1 MLDLLLKPLH
11 RLKRRTSTN
20 LIQTP
25 VSLPVQESRPFLVHG
40 QWKSGDLSVPV
51 VDPFTGKLVAQ
62 VTQATES
69 NVEEAIA
76 STCLAAMAMERLP
89 AHARYNI
96 LQQVAAL
103 IYRRRDQFA
112 QVITAE
118 AGKPITD
125 AKREVGRAIQTFTV
139 AAEEARRI
147 PGEVIP
153 LDWTPGSDTH
163 LGVLRRFPI
172 GPILGITPFNFPLN
186 LVAHKVAP
194 ALASGNP
201 ILIKPAPQTPLT
213 ALLLGEVI
221 MEARVPPG
229 GLNVVPCDN
238 SLAERMVVDPR
249 FKLFSFTGSASVG
262 WMLKAKCGKK
272 KVTLELGGN
281 AGVVIEPDADL
292 ELAAQR
298 CAAGGFGYAGQTC
311 IAVQRVFVHHSIAD
325 AFTTKL
331 LMHVVRLKVGD
342 PSDETT
348 SIGPLI
354 DQTAAQRVEGWIGEA
369 VADGARVLLGGK
381 RMGSLVEATVL
392 SNVNPDMKV
401 FCKEVFG
408 PVVTVTPYRQL
419 SEAVA
424 LLNQS
429 DYGLQAGI
437 FTQDIN
443 KIFHAFRHVQAGAV
457 LANEIPTFRADHMPY
472 GGVKDSGLGREG
484 VRAAIDDMT
493 EPRMLI
499 MNLKDPSHLSEKN
512 I

>member
-1 MLDLLLKPLH
+1 M
-11 RLKRRTSTN
+11 
-20 LIQTP
+20 
-25 VSLPVQESRPFLVHG
+25 QESRPFLVHG
-40 QWKSGDLSVPV
+40 QWKQGEVTAPV
-51 VDPFTGKLVAQ
+51 VDPFTGQHIAEVA
-62 VTQATES
+62 QATES
-69 NVEEAIA
+69 DVDQAIA
-76 STCLAAMAMERLP
+76 STYSAAATMGQLP
-89 AHARYNI
+89 SHARYNI
-96 LQQVAAL
+96 LQQIAAL
-103 IYRRRDQFA
+103 MYRRRDEFA
-112 QVITAE
+112 RTITTE
-118 AGKPITD
+118 AGKPISD
-125 AKREVGRAIQTFTV
+125 AKREVSRAVQTFTV

-147 PGEVIP
+147 AGEVVP

-172 GPILGITPFNFPLN
+172 GPVLGITPFNFPLN

-194 ALASGNP
+194 ALASGNS

-213 ALLLGEVI
+213 ALLLGEVAI
-221 MEARVPPG
+221 EAGLPAG

-238 SLAERMVVDPR
+238 VLAERMVVDPR
-249 FKLFSFTGSASVG
+249 FKLLSFTGSASVG

-281 AGVVIEPDADL
+281 AGVVIEPDADI

-311 IAVQRVFVHHSIAD
+311 ISVQRIFVHHSIAD
-325 AFTTKL
+325 LFTTKL
-331 LMHVVRLKVGD
+331 LMHVARLKTGD
-342 PSDETT
+342 PNDETT

-354 DQTAAQRVEGWIGEA
+354 DHAAAQRVESWIGEA
-369 VADGARVLLGGK
+369 VTEGARVLLGGK
-381 RMGSLVEATVL
+381 RMGSLMEATVL
-392 SNVNPDMKV
+392 SNVKLDMKV
-401 FCKEVFG
+401 SCNEVFG

-429 DYGLQAGI
+429 DFGLQAGI

-443 KIFHAFRHVQAGAV
+443 KVFYAFRHVEVGAV

-484 VRAAIDDMT
+484 VRAAIEDMT
-493 EPRMLI
+493 EPRLLI
-499 MNLKDPSHLSEKN
+499 MNLKEPSGQPEKSV
-512 I
+512 

>member
-1 MLDLLLKPLH
+1 
-11 RLKRRTSTN
+11 
-20 LIQTP
+20 
-25 VSLPVQESRPFLVHG
+25 VQESRPFLVHG
-40 QWKSGDLSVPV
+40 QWKSSDLTAPV
-51 VDPFTGKLVAQ
+51 VDPFTGKLVAHVAQ
-62 VTQATES
+62 ATQAE
-69 NVEEAIA
+69 VDEAIT
-76 STCLAAMAMERLP
+76 STHDATATMGQLP
-89 AHARYNI
+89 AHARYNV

-103 IYRRRDQFA
+103 LYRRREEFA
-112 QVITAE
+112 QTISTE

-125 AKREVGRAIQTFTV
+125 AKREVSRAIQTFTV

-153 LDWTPGSDTH
+153 LDWTPGFDTH

-172 GPILGITPFNFPLN
+172 GPVLGITPFNFPLN

-213 ALLLGEVI
+213 ALLLGEI
-221 MEARVPPG
+221 AMEAGVPPG

-238 SLAERMVVDPR
+238 LLAERMVVDPR
-249 FKLFSFTGSASVG
+249 FKLLSFTGSAAVG

-281 AGVVIEPDADL
+281 AGVVVESDADI
-292 ELAAQR
+292 EHVAQR

-311 IAVQRVFVHHSIAD
+311 ISVQRIFVQHSIAD
-325 AFTTKL
+325 VFTTKL
-331 LMHVVRLKVGD
+331 LMHVARLKMGD
-342 PSDETT
+342 PADEST

-354 DQTAAQRVEGWIGEA
+354 DHAAAQRVESWIGEA

-392 SNVNPDMKV
+392 SNVKSTMKV
-401 FCKEVFG
+401 SCNEVFG
-408 PVVTVTPYRQL
+408 PVVTITPYRQF
-419 SEAVA
+419 SEAIA

-443 KIFHAFRHVQAGAV
+443 KIFYAFRHAEVGAV

-484 VRAAIDDMT
+484 VRAAIEDMT
-493 EPRMLI
+493 EPRLLI
-499 MNLKDPSHLSEKN
+499 VNHKEPAGASEKSV
-512 I
+512 